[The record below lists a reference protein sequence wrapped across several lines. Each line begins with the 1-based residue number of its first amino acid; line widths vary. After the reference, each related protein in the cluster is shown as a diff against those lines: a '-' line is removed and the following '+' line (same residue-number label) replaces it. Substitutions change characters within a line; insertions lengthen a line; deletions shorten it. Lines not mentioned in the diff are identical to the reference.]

1 MGVIIYTH
9 RLYTYIRLCTYYTY
23 NVINNNIIHISQHG
37 YVNRCGGAYL
47 DGVCGLRDETR
58 ENEKESRN
66 VEITANIYIKSP
78 TVEITENNRQKTVG
92 KHLYIH
98 STTTTAQIGRNIR
111 WEFSYIQYLLQPPM
125 TLR

>member
-9 RLYTYIRLCTYYTY
+9 RLYTYIRLCTYIYMFD
-23 NVINNNIIHISQHG
+23 NNIIHISQHG

-58 ENEKESRN
+58 ENEEESRN
-66 VEITANIYIKSP
+66 VKITANIYIEAP

-92 KHLYIH
+92 KPPI
-98 STTTTAQIGRNIR
+98 STQHDYNCANMNKYSVGI
-111 WEFSYIQYLLQPPM
+111 
-125 TLR
+125 